1 RHNIHFTVLPSSVTY
16 RTPPETAWPKTHG
29 PQTAKVVGPKGESIW
44 TDRYGRV
51 KVKFHWDRL
60 AKGDDT
66 SSCWVRVS
74 SAWAGQGFGGV
85 QIPRVNDEVVVDFIN
100 GDPDRPLIIGRVYNE
115 ASMPPWALPAAATQ
129 MGFLSRSKDGN
140 SDTANALRFE
150 DKAGHEQIWIH
161 AEKNMDTEVESC
173 ETHHVGVDRQ
183 KSIGR
188 DEKVTIKRNRQAD
201 VGEHAVSNTGIQH
214 VINVGEG
221 ETVLTMDK
229 EGNALLEANTSIK
242 LKVKENYILIT
253 PDAIQ
258 IQVNTGNI
266 HAESELQ
273 ALFKGNKLTTLG
285 TGKDA
290 ELKANDTV
298 SITGTNITDIKGAV
312 VNINS

>member
-1 RHNIHFTVLPSSVTY
+1 
-16 RTPPETAWPKTHG
+16 
-29 PQTAKVVGPKGESIW
+29 
-44 TDRYGRV
+44 
-51 KVKFHWDRL
+51 
-60 AKGDDT
+60 
-66 SSCWVRVS
+66 
-74 SAWAGQGFGGV
+74 
-85 QIPRVNDEVVVDFIN
+85 N

-150 DKAGHEQIWIH
+150 DNAGHEQIWIH

-173 ETHHVGVDRQ
+173 EPHHVGVDRQ

-242 LKVKENYILIT
+242 LKVNDNYILIS
-253 PDAIQ
+253 PDGIQ
-258 IQVNTGNI
+258 IQVNAGNI
-266 HAESELQ
+266 QAESVETAML
-273 ALFKGNKLTTLG
+273 
-285 TGKDA
+285 TGKKMTMLGGGVNA
-290 ELKANDTV
+290 QLKASDSV
-298 SITGTNITDIKGAV
+298 EISGTNITDIRSAV
-312 VNINS
+312 VKINS

>member
-1 RHNIHFTVLPSSVTY
+1 
-16 RTPPETAWPKTHG
+16 
-29 PQTAKVVGPKGESIW
+29 
-44 TDRYGRV
+44 
-51 KVKFHWDRL
+51 
-60 AKGDDT
+60 
-66 SSCWVRVS
+66 
-74 SAWAGQGFGGV
+74 
-85 QIPRVNDEVVVDFIN
+85 
-100 GDPDRPLIIGRVYNE
+100 
-115 ASMPPWALPAAATQ
+115 MPPWALPAAATQ

-150 DKAGHEQIWIH
+150 DKAGHEQIWVH
-161 AEKNMDTEVESC
+161 AEKNMDTEVENC

-201 VGEHAVSNTGIQH
+201 VGEHAVSNIGIQH

-253 PDAIQ
+253 PDAIE
-258 IQVNTGNI
+258 IQVKTGSI
-266 HAESELQ
+266 HAESELE
-273 ALFKGNKLTTLG
+273 ALFKGNELTTLG
-285 TGKDA
+285 TGKNA
-290 ELKANDTV
+290 ELKANDEV
-298 SITGTNITDIKGAV
+298 SITGTNITDIKGAI

>member
-1 RHNIHFTVLPSSVTY
+1 
-16 RTPPETAWPKTHG
+16 
-29 PQTAKVVGPKGESIW
+29 
-44 TDRYGRV
+44 
-51 KVKFHWDRL
+51 
-60 AKGDDT
+60 
-66 SSCWVRVS
+66 
-74 SAWAGQGFGGV
+74 
-85 QIPRVNDEVVVDFIN
+85 
-100 GDPDRPLIIGRVYNE
+100 E

-183 KSIGR
+183 KTIGR

-258 IQVNTGNI
+258 IQVKTGSI

-273 ALFKGNKLTTLG
+273 ALFKGNELTTLG
-285 TGKDA
+285 TGKNA
-290 ELKANDTV
+290 ELKANDKV